1 MISASSAVRFRYRSA
16 LPAAIGA
23 TVAAERIA
31 TPELGPTFSWRLVPS
46 SAYSSN
52 PAHAAYNPRTG
63 GTPASDAYAI
73 ACGTNTAQTAS
84 AASVSRLT
92 VSRHEGNQPAA
103 GIARTSPTTER

>member
-46 SAYSSN
+46 SAYSKS
-52 PAHAAYNPRTG
+52 PAHAAYSPRTG
-63 GTPASDAYAI
+63 GTPASAAYAI

-84 AASVSRLT
+84 RGQRVPLHR
-92 VSRHEGNQPAA
+92 QPPRRQPT
-103 GIARTSPTTER
+103 GRRNRPDDRTADR